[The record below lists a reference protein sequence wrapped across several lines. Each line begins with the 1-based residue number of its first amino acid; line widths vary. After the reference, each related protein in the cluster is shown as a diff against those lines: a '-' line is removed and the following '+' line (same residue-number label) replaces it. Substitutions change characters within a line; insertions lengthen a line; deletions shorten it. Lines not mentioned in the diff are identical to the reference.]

1 MFWRHSTRKKGA
13 SLEEKLIKHQQVQ
26 LRGISNSRSEEVGY
40 GRLLS
45 NTRLEESAIISSLT
59 ARTSRNCKGKHILSI
74 QDTSEF
80 HYSNHSGR
88 ITDYSGLGDVGRC
101 NLGYFMHPS
110 LAIDAEDSRIIGLSD
125 VHLWHRDRHRQED
138 TSSRKQRPIEEKESH
153 KWISSSQR
161 SQVCLQAASH
171 ITIIQDRD
179 GDIFEEFVQI
189 PNDQTDLL
197 IRSRTDRKLADVEQS
212 MYELVAKQPC
222 CIEYEFEITTDNKKR
237 TPRRALMEVRYSKV
251 KIQRPKN
258 LSKETY
264 PEYVELTMVHAK
276 EKEQT
281 VPLGEEPVDW
291 KLLSTHEVSDF
302 TEAVQLI
309 FWYTLRWLIEDF
321 FRLLKKKGFDLESSE
336 IETGYGLRKLGLF
349 TMQAATRV
357 MQLRQAREENVQIPI
372 QEVFEKQEQACLNDI
387 LPTLEWKT
395 EKLKNNHPPDQLIW
409 ATWIIARLGGWSGYE
424 SQRPPGL
431 ITLKNGLQKFN
442 LIYVGWSIK
451 NKKNESP

>member
-1 MFWRHSTRKKGA
+1 MRAIA
-13 SLEEKLIKHQQVQ
+13 S
-26 LRGISNSRSEEVGY
+26 SRREEVAY

-45 NTRLEESAIISSLT
+45 NTRLEESAIIAALT
-59 ARTSRNCKGKHILSI
+59 ARTSSNCQGKHILSI

-80 HYSNHSGR
+80 HYSSHGGR
-88 ITDYSGLGDVGRC
+88 IKDYSGLGDVGRC
-101 NLGYFMHPS
+101 SLGYFMHPS
-110 LAIDAEDSRIIGLSD
+110 LAIDADNSQIIGLSD

-138 TSSRKQRPIEEKESH
+138 TSSRKYKLIEEKESY
-153 KWISSSQR
+153 KWILSSQR
-161 SQVCLQAASH
+161 SQHCLQAASH

-179 GDIFEEFVQI
+179 GDIFEEFARV
-189 PNDQTDLL
+189 PNERTDLL
-197 IRSRTDRKLADVEQS
+197 IRSRADRKLVEGEQS
-212 MYELVAKQPC
+212 MYELVNEQPC
-222 CIEYEFEITTDNKKR
+222 CIEYEFEISTDNKKR
-237 TPRRALMEVRYSKV
+237 KPRKALMEVRYSKV

-264 PEYVELTMVHAK
+264 PEYIELTMVHAK
-276 EKEQT
+276 ESEQT

-309 FWYTLRWLIEDF
+309 YWYTLRWLIEDF

-357 MQLRQAREENVQIPI
+357 MQLRQAREEDIKIPI
-372 QEVFEKQEQACLNDI
+372 EEVFEEQEQECLKDI
-387 LPTLEWKT
+387 LPTLEGTT
-395 EKLKNNHPPDQLIW
+395 EKLKNHYPTDQLIW

-442 LIYVGWSIK
+442 MIYMGWSIN